1 MIATR
6 YGALP
11 IARATGGLKDSIIDG
26 IDGFL
31 FKKYSSFDLETK
43 MKKAV
48 EIWKHDKNKINEMIV
63 NAMKKDFTWDK
74 SAKEYIK
81 LYNKLL
87 TDL

>member
-1 MIATR
+1 
-6 YGALP
+6 
-11 IARATGGLKDSIIDG
+11 
-26 IDGFL
+26 
-31 FKKYSSFDLETK
+31 

-81 LYNKLL
+81 LYNKLCNPSE
-87 TDL
+87 TS